1 MCVLKLPPLPLMVSF
16 FPDARF
22 SLSSDK
28 SLSEPF
34 FLRSRRFLWFGLA
47 LCAGL
52 DRMLFPLRDADDRAE
67 DSVLSPVTDSA
78 MVDEEVAQLGATV
91 TALPHRVPGNV
102 PNARRRYRQP
112 QSGRQQNRA
121 WTPQCPAEVTFSKIT
136 LEGTIGVGAH
146 GQQHKGSVMAH
157 VRLRRSSCAGSLPHQ
172 RNALDPQSISWSLR
186 RAQL

>member
-1 MCVLKLPPLPLMVSF
+1 MVSF

-91 TALPHRVPGNV
+91 TALPHRYAWERAQRTAALPPAAVRSSTAPRLDSSVPCRSHVQQDHARGNERRGGSRGN
-102 PNARRRYRQP
+102 NARQRD
-112 QSGRQQNRA
+112 GTRA
-121 WTPQCPAEVTFSKIT
+121 LTAQ
-136 LEGTIGVGAH
+136 L
-146 GQQHKGSVMAH
+146 
-157 VRLRRSSCAGSLPHQ
+157 LRGFVAASAKRPG
-172 RNALDPQSISWSLR
+172 PQSISWGL
-186 RAQL
+186 